1 MHWRYKPDVNVEVL
15 SFNFCF
21 TFTTKCHVTELLLVV
36 KCPVTGT
43 ESNTPAFRNWVPK
56 IGNCNIFGRPIF
68 LGRTQ
73 YTQIIQP

>member
-43 ESNTPAFRNWVPK
+43 ESNTPADLHLETGSPK
-56 IGNCNIFGRPIF
+56 LAIVKF
-68 LGRTQ
+68 LGVPFFYRENTI
-73 YTQIIQP
+73 YSD